1 MDDVIE
7 NHKPKVAS
15 VFSGAG
21 LCDLGLQ
28 RAGFDHAWFC
38 EIEDYPRNVLAARWP
53 GKPIYRDIREI
64 DAKSV
69 ERIDL
74 LAGGFPC
81 QDVSAAGKRQ
91 GVTKGTRSGLW
102 YEYLRIIRDLR
113 PRFVLI
119 ENVKGLLSKGIDQ
132 VCAGLA
138 EIGYD
143 AEWEVLSAA
152 LFGAPHLRERVFIVA
167 YPHRDWSFQTP
178 RVFVENAGD
187 MADHFQLDGDALWN
201 GIRIDRAGA
210 VSDWLASSGPRVHRV
225 DDGSADALDRLK
237 CLGNGIIPQQS
248 QYVGELIIGAMQ
260 RDCPTRRCVR
270 A

>member
-1 MDDVIE
+1 MDDVVE
-7 NHKPKVAS
+7 NPKPKVAS
-15 VFSGAG
+15 LFSGAG

-28 RAGFDHAWFC
+28 RAGFEHSWFC
-38 EIEDYPRNVLAARWP
+38 EIEDFPRSVLAARWP

-69 ERIDL
+69 EKIDL

-81 QDVSAAGKRQ
+81 QDVSSAGKRQ
-91 GVTKGTRSGLW
+91 GVKQGTRSGLW
-102 YEYLRIIRDLR
+102 YEFRRIICDLR
-113 PRFVLI
+113 PRYVLI

-167 YPHRDWSFQTP
+167 YPHSSRYGGAP
-178 RVFVENAGD
+178 RVFDEDTGNLANN
-187 MADHFQLDGDALWN
+187 FQLDGEALWN
-201 GIRIDRAGA
+201 GLRINRAGPIPN
-210 VSDWLASSGPRVHRV
+210 WLASPVSRVHRV
-225 DDGSADALDRLK
+225 DDGCADALDRLK
-237 CLGNGIIPQQS
+237 CLGNGIVPQQS
-248 QYVGELIIGAMQ
+248 QYVGERIMRAMQ
-260 RDCPTRRCVR
+260 RN
-270 A
+270 

>member
-1 MDDVIE
+1 LVDVAE

-15 VFSGAG
+15 LFSGAG

-28 RAGFDHAWFC
+28 RAGFEHSWFC
-38 EIEDYPRNVLAARWP
+38 EIEDFPRSVLAARWP

-69 ERIDL
+69 EKIDV

-81 QDVSAAGKRQ
+81 QDVSSAGKRQ
-91 GVTKGTRSGLW
+91 GVKQGTRSGLW
-102 YEYLRIIRDLR
+102 YEFRRIICDLR
-113 PRFVLI
+113 PRYVLI

-167 YPHRDWSFQTP
+167 YPHSSRYGGTP
-178 RVFVENAGD
+178 RVFDEDTGN
-187 MADHFQLDGDALWN
+187 MANNFQLDGEALWN
-201 GIRIDRAGA
+201 GLRINRAGP
-210 VSDWLASSGPRVHRV
+210 VSNWLASSACRVHRV
-225 DDGSADALDRLK
+225 DDGCADALDRLK
-237 CLGNGIIPQQS
+237 CLGNGIVPQQS
-248 QYVGELIIGAMQ
+248 QYVGERIMRAMQ
-260 RDCPTRRCVR
+260 RN
-270 A
+270 

>member
-1 MDDVIE
+1 MDDVVE

-28 RAGFDHAWFC
+28 RAGFDHSWFC
-38 EIEDYPRNVLAARWP
+38 EIEDFPKSVLAARWP
-53 GKPIYRDIREI
+53 GKPIYRDIRDI
-64 DAKSV
+64 DANTVESV
-69 ERIDL
+69 DV

-81 QDVSAAGKRQ
+81 QDVSSAGKRK

-102 YEYLRIIRDLR
+102 YEFRRVICDLR
-113 PRFVLI
+113 PKYVLI

-143 AEWEVLSAA
+143 AEWEVLPAP
-152 LFGAPHLRERVFIVA
+152 LFGAPHLRERLFIVA
-167 YPHRDWSFQTP
+167 YPHSSRSVGTP
-178 RVFVENAGD
+178 RIFTENAGD
-187 MADHFQLDGDALWN
+187 LGDHFQLDGEALWN
-201 GIRIDRAGA
+201 GIRINRSGP
-210 VSDWLASSGPRVHRV
+210 VSDWLALSGSSVRRV

-248 QYVGELIIGAMQ
+248 QYVGSLILAAMK
-260 RDCPTRRCVR
+260 REGSTHICTR